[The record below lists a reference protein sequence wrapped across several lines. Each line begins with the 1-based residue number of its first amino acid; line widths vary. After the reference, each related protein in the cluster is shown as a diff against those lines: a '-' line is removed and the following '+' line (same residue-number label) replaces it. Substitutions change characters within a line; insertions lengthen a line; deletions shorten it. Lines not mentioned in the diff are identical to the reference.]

1 MVWGAGHEK
10 FGKKVYDQ
18 RDIRWQKLAGRS
30 YMMSIRRRYMVLAS
44 LMLIGLVDIGFAQ
57 PDPILSMDENREL
70 MNPDQPEG
78 MMFHQMEGLPM
89 GVPIEVLQSGR
100 GFALKDNE
108 SHVLRLNVETL
119 RPMDPRRSERCWPP
133 IRA

>member
-1 MVWGAGHEK
+1 
-10 FGKKVYDQ
+10 
-18 RDIRWQKLAGRS
+18 
-30 YMMSIRRRYMVLAS
+30 MMSIRRRYMVLAS
-44 LMLIGLVDIGFAQ
+44 LIAYRSCRYWVCAA
-57 PDPILSMDENREL
+57 DPILSMDENREL

-108 SHVLRLNVETL
+108 SHVLRLNVWRL
-119 RPMDPRRSERCWPP
+119 SRPMDPTQIRTLLAP

>member
-1 MVWGAGHEK
+1 
-10 FGKKVYDQ
+10 
-18 RDIRWQKLAGRS
+18 
-30 YMMSIRRRYMVLAS
+30 
-44 LMLIGLVDIGFAQ
+44 
-57 PDPILSMDENREL
+57 MDENREL

-108 SHVLRLNVETL
+108 SHVLRLNVWRL
-119 RPMDPRRSERCWPP
+119 SRPMDPTQ
-133 IRA
+133 IRTLLASNKSLDEIRKEIQAREDVDHLSWKLDAGQKHIPSGQHRDDPSGQ